1 MFNKREPS
9 SADPSARKEQTTTE
23 SESKPM
29 ESQSRKE
36 SPVSATTHRDAA
48 VIGPSIEID
57 GDLRGEE
64 DLIIEGSVKGTV
76 RLKSNAL
83 TIGAKGKVTADVYA
97 HTVTVDGTMKGDLY
111 ASERLVIRKSARVQG
126 NIAAPRV
133 MLEDGA
139 KFKGTVEMDPES
151 DSLKSAFGDSRS
163 AGASRP
169 TAVADSGKPATG
181 RESTTEAGNRKSS
194 AAG

>member
-1 MFNKREPS
+1 MFNKRES
-9 SADPSARKEQTTTE
+9 STADASAGKQSPANEL
-23 SESKPM
+23 ESKPM
-29 ESQSRKE
+29 EQERKE
-36 SPVSATTHRDAA
+36 TAIGSPATRDAA

-76 RLKSNAL
+76 RLKANSL
-83 TIGAKGKVTADVYA
+83 TIGAKGRVTADVYA
-97 HTVTVDGTMKGDLY
+97 HSITVDGTMKGDLY

-151 DSLKSAFGDSRS
+151 DSLKSAFGDARNAP
-163 AGASRP
+163 AGRP
-169 TAVADSGKPATG
+169 TAVADSGKAAN
-181 RESTTEAGNRKSS
+181 RESAEDAGTRKSS

>member
-1 MFNKREPS
+1 MFNKRES
-9 SADPSARKEQTTTE
+9 SAADASAGKQNPATE
-23 SESKPM
+23 PETKPM
-29 ESQSRKE
+29 EQERKE
-36 SPVSATTHRDAA
+36 TAIGSPANREAA

-83 TIGAKGKVTADVYA
+83 TIGAKGRVTADVYA
-97 HTVTVDGTMKGDLY
+97 NSITVDGTMKGDLY
-111 ASERLVIRKSARVQG
+111 ASERLIIRKSARVQG

-151 DSLKSAFGDSRS
+151 DSLKSAFGDTRN
-163 AGASRP
+163 AATGRP
-169 TAVADSGKPATG
+169 TAVADSGKSAK
-181 RESTTEAGNRKSS
+181 RESTEDAGTRKSS

>member
-1 MFNKREPS
+1 MFNKRES
-9 SADPSARKEQTTTE
+9 STADASAGKQTTATE
-23 SESKPM
+23 PENQPM
-29 ESQSRKE
+29 ESQARKE
-36 SPVSATTHRDAA
+36 PAAGNTPTRDAA

-76 RLKSNAL
+76 RLKSNSL

-97 HTVTVDGTMKGDLY
+97 HTINVDGTMKGDLY

-151 DSLKSAFGDSRS
+151 DSLKSAFSDSRS
-163 AGASRP
+163 TTASRP
-169 TAVADSGKPATG
+169 TAVTDSGKSTN
-181 RESTTEAGNRKSS
+181 RESAKDAGTRKSS
-194 AAG
+194 ATG